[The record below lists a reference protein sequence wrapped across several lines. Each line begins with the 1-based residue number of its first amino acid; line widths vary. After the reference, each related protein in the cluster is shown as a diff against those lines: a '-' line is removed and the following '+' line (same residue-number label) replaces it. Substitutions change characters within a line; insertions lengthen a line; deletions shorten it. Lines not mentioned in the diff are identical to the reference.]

1 MGVVILYAAWFILLA
16 SVAAVYR
23 ALMLFERRAP
33 LESAPGGEDEAQVG
47 WWRRVNTAEVCA
59 QVGGGLFAASAV
71 GFVVHFAVEVAE
83 VDVVTGTWNVSID
96 NATFKK
102 SD

>member
-1 MGVVILYAAWFILLA
+1 MVILYTAWFILLA

-33 LESAPGGEDEAQVG
+33 LELAPGGEDEAQNG

-71 GFVVHFAVEVAE
+71 GLVVHFAVEVVK
-83 VDVVTGTWNVSID
+83 VDVVVRSWNVSSD
-96 NATFKK
+96 NATFTNP
-102 SD
+102 D